1 MHSNTKENK
10 HTSYH
15 NTAKL
20 APREIYSNFKRHA
33 LKRGKVSDQQSKL
46 LAQELEIEKNK
57 LKPNRIKKNNK
68 EQKLLKLKTGKQF
81 RKFLN
86 YILMYIKQII

>member
-1 MHSNTKENK
+1 MVKRKSQREIKKMHSNTKENK

-20 APREIYSNFKRHA
+20 EPREIYSNFKRHA

-46 LAQELEIEKNK
+46 LDQELEIEKNK
-57 LKPNRIKKNNK
+57 LKPNRIKKIIK
-68 EQKLLKLKTGKQF
+68 S
-81 RKFLN
+81 RN
-86 YILMYIKQII
+86 Y